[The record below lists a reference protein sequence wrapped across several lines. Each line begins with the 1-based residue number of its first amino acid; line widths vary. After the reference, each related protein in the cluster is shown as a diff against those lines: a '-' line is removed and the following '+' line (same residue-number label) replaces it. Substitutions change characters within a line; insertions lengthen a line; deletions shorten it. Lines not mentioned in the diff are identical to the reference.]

1 MTFSNSNKS
10 HATYAL
16 IIFALTLPITIMV
29 MNSGLP
35 ESSFFASLTKINVY
49 TTLGML
55 VAFFYYAIANIIKG

>member
-10 HATYAL
+10 HATYSL
-16 IIFALTLPITIMV
+16 IIVVLTLPITIMA
-29 MNSGLP
+29 MINGLP

-55 VAFFYYAIANIIKG
+55 VAFFYYATADIIKG